1 MTSNIVC
8 LTELP
13 FSLRVNLLENHK
25 GIQHKGITRFLHLQ
39 KLSLFFHTVVCVVT
53 HTYIYIWI
61 DT

>member
-13 FSLRVNLLENHK
+13 FGIRVNLLENHK
-25 GIQHKGITRFLHLQ
+25 GIQRKRITRFLHLQ
-39 KLSLFFHTVVCVVT
+39 KLSLFFHTVAY
-53 HTYIYIWI
+53 TYIYIWI